1 MKIITKDKDI
11 RKQQLRN
18 LSYDDAVTLDEVW
31 VLAKRF
37 NRSFYRELIDH
48 WDERGYDEYIVVTEG
63 RLPYCESPEQYVC
76 RMETRREILAV
87 LALCTAKQRE
97 RFLLHALYDLSYE
110 EVGKVCGCSKSAV
123 EKSIKAVKKI
133 FQKFWKRGIR

>member
-1 MKIITKDKDI
+1 MKIITKNKDI

-37 NRSFYRELIDH
+37 NRSLYRELIDH
-48 WDERGYDEYIVVTEG
+48 WDEQGYDEYIVATKG
-63 RLPYCESPEQYVC
+63 HLPYCESPEEYVC
-76 RMETRREILAV
+76 RMETRREIFAL
-87 LALCTAKQRE
+87 LALCTEKQRE
-97 RFLLHALYDLSYE
+97 RFLYHALYDLSYE
-110 EVGKVCGCSKSAV
+110 EVGEVCGCSKSAV

>member
-37 NRSFYRELIDH
+37 NRSFYREWKDH
-48 WDERGYDEYIVVTEG
+48 
-63 RLPYCESPEQYVC
+63 
-76 RMETRREILAV
+76 
-87 LALCTAKQRE
+87 
-97 RFLLHALYDLSYE
+97 
-110 EVGKVCGCSKSAV
+110 
-123 EKSIKAVKKI
+123 
-133 FQKFWKRGIR
+133 